1 MYHNS
6 GPSNI
11 VTSYVSDAMGGAIS
25 EPATFQYELV
35 NGQAQYKE
43 GSNLIPLGSVN
54 KGLFRHR
61 ALLYKVLCDSIGLTC
76 SLQRSQYGRVW
87 NTIIV
92 ASDSSKCETFVVDL
106 VYRPGRLM
114 PVASPEA
121 VQYQTV

>member
-1 MYHNS
+1 
-6 GPSNI
+6 
-11 VTSYVSDAMGGAIS
+11 MGGAIC

-43 GSNLIPLGSVN
+43 GSNLIPLGAVN

-92 ASDSSKCETFVVDL
+92 ASDSQCETFVVDL
-106 VYRPGRLM
+106 IYHPGRLM
-114 PVASPEA
+114 PAVSPEA